1 MNPITKYAIKFSNSI
16 TTQQD
21 YTRQMKSVIKIK
33 PFHVN
38 IPLINFFKIPEYR
51 TSSGVFKRF
60 RYEYWPN
67 T

>member
-1 MNPITKYAIKFSNSI
+1 MKPITKYAIKFSNSI
-16 TTQQD
+16 TTQDQI
-21 YTRQMKSVIKIK
+21 RNMKSVIKIK

-38 IPLINFFKIPEYR
+38 IPFINFFKIPEYQ